1 MKSTTIPRSFFRVRA
16 VVARHVHAPVNQVRP
31 QQSLRTEL
39 GLNQLDLALIALQ
52 LEGQIGVEV
61 PFLAIQRA
69 TTVRDL
75 SECIDQL
82 TCPGRP
88 G

>member
-16 VVARHVHAPVNQVRP
+16 LVARHVRAPANQVRP
-31 QQSLRTEL
+31 HQALRAEL
-39 GLNQLDLALIALQ
+39 GIDQFDLALIAMQ
-52 LEGQIGVEV
+52 LEDQIGVEV
-61 PFLAIQRA
+61 PFHAIRYA

-82 TCPGRP
+82 TPA
-88 G
+88 